1 MDGGLSALAVF
12 PSVHLY
18 KFYSIALF

>member
-1 MDGGLSALAVF
+1 MDGGLSVLSVF

-18 KFYSIALF
+18 EFYSIALF